1 MEQSAGAESHFLT
14 PTTVDVGMVNG
25 ISEAYGN
32 AGLILRVTPPSPEE
46 IAALPEGSVLI
57 GLLKPFEDKARLAA
71 LNARKITAFS
81 LELLPRISR
90 AQSMDALS
98 SQASC
103 AGYQCGLIAAA
114 RCTKF
119 FPMLTTAA
127 GTIRPARVLVIGAGV
142 AGLQAIATC
151 KRLGAM
157 VEAYDVR
164 SAAREQI
171 ESLGAKFVDTGV
183 SADGAGGYARDLTAE
198 EKAQQTEK
206 LAKAVAMSDVVITT
220 AAIPGKKAPIIIT
233 TDMISRM
240 KYGAIIVDMAAES
253 GGNCALT
260 QPGEHVIANDVNI
273 HGPLNLPS
281 RMPTHASELYAKN
294 IYNFISPWIKDG
306 ELVFDWS
313 DEVVA
318 GTLLC
323 KDGATVHGK
332 IKQILEKPDG
342 RPARALYLHARRL
355 HRLRDHRQ
363 GAGHPAHA
371 ADVRFQLHPRRRV
384 VGAMIMLGSADTP
397 LQQAIGFFAVALG
410 AANAA
415 GGYVVTE
422 RMLAMFKKKDGCV
435 MTLPLYVQGAWFP
448 APCSSSRPERHEFAG
463 QCAQGHRLG
472 RLRHADRH
480 CRHFPR
486 PRPEEHRADGTG
498 AGHRGG
504 GCLDFRQEG
513 QDDRHAADGRHLQR
527 HGRRCGGGDCRHR
540 VRQGA
545 THSTGSRR
553 WACSAR

>member
-1 MEQSAGAESHFLT
+1 MPLAIAVARERQAGERRVALVPETAKKFLALGASIRLEQCAGLESHFLDPDYAGITHT
-14 PTTVDVGMVNG
+14 PGLGET
-25 ISEAYGN
+25 YGN
-32 AGLILRVTPPSPEE
+32 AQLILRVTPPDAEE
-46 IAALPEGSVLI
+46 IALIPEGSVLI

-71 LNARKITAFS
+71 LNARKITAFA

-114 RCTKF
+114 RCVKF

-183 SADGAGGYARDLTAE
+183 AADGAGGYARELSAE

-206 LAKAVAMSDVVITT
+206 LAKAVALADVVITT

-233 TDMISRM
+233 TDMIGRM
-240 KYGAIIVDMAAES
+240 KYGAIIVDMAADSGDRS
-253 GGNCALT
+253 GGNCVMT
-260 QPGEHVIANDVNI
+260 QPGEHVVANDVNI

-294 IYNFISPWIKDG
+294 LYNFLSPWIKDG
-306 ELVFDWS
+306 QLEFDWA

-323 KDGATVHGK
+323 RDGQTVH
-332 IKQILEKPDG
+332 
-342 RPARALYLHARRL
+342 
-355 HRLRDHRQ
+355 
-363 GAGHPAHA
+363 A
-371 ADVRFQLHPRRRV
+371 A
-384 VGAMIMLGSADTP
+384 
-397 LQQAIGFFAVALG
+397 
-410 AANAA
+410 
-415 GGYVVTE
+415 
-422 RMLAMFKKKDGCV
+422 
-435 MTLPLYVQGAWFP
+435 
-448 APCSSSRPERHEFAG
+448 
-463 QCAQGHRLG
+463 
-472 RLRHADRH
+472 
-480 CRHFPR
+480 
-486 PRPEEHRADGTG
+486 
-498 AGHRGG
+498 
-504 GCLDFRQEG
+504 
-513 QDDRHAADGRHLQR
+513 
-527 HGRRCGGGDCRHR
+527 
-540 VRQGA
+540 VRQTMGDA
-545 THSTGSRR
+545 
-553 WACSAR
+553 